1 MPGLRILFALCVLA
15 WTSAMAA
22 PADRPNIIL
31 IFCDDLGYRDI
42 GPYGSKNPTPNLDRL
57 AREGVRFTDFY
68 TAQPVCSAS
77 RAALLTGC
85 YPNRIGILG
94 ALNPKAV
101 TGIHSNEVT
110 MGELLKSR
118 GYATA
123 LFGKWHLGHHTE
135 FLPTRHGFDR
145 YYGLPYSND
154 MWPKHPTST
163 CPDLPLIEG
172 EKVIQVDPDQR
183 RLTRDYTERAVRF
196 IGDHRSQPF
205 FLYLA
210 HSMPHV
216 PLFVSEKFNDATKA
230 GLYADVIAEIDWS
243 VGEVLNALRRHGLDR
258 NTLVVFTSDNGPW
271 LSYGNH
277 AGSAGYF
284 REGKATVF
292 EGGVRVPLLAWMP
305 ERIPAGSV
313 RSEPTMT
320 IDLFPTF
327 ARLAGATLP
336 QDRIIDGKDIWPVI
350 SSTPG
355 AKAPHDALFFY
366 WGRHLQAVRSG
377 NWKLHFAHDYP
388 QPESPGEDGKP
399 AKMQTLK
406 IDESLFDLREDPS
419 ETTPVTDKTVT
430 KRLKELAEKCRED
443 LGDRNRI
450 GKNVRLPGRVASATN
465 DADLA
470 ATELTEALA
479 PFFVVPAKHDK
490 ASSKYRLPELNGTA
504 VTNGEQ
510 WAKKRLELVEFW
522 HKTLGPW
529 PAPLKEPRVEF
540 KETKERDGLT
550 QSVVRVEIARDQ
562 FVDGILLRPKG
573 EGSFPAVL
581 VPYYEPQTSVG
592 ESKSTNRDF
601 GYQLARRGFITLSI
615 GSPGGDS
622 RKPALGDAACQPLSF
637 LAYVAANCHT
647 ALTQMDDVDTNR
659 IGIVGHSYGSKWAM
673 FASCLY
679 EKFDCAVWCDG
690 GIVFDESRPNINY
703 WEPWYLGLQPGEEQ
717 CKPGVPSQENPRT
730 GVYKT
735 LVETGRD
742 LHELH
747 ALMAPRPFFVS
758 GGSEDPVE
766 RWEALRPTVELN
778 RALGYRFRV
787 GMANRRDH
795 TPTPDSNEQI
805 YAFFEHFLRD
815 GN

>member
-1 MPGLRILFALCVLA
+1 MPGAKILALLSVLA
-15 WTSAMAA
+15 LTSAVAA
-22 PADRPNIIL
+22 SAERPNIVL
-31 IFCDDLGYRDI
+31 IYCDDLGYRDI
-42 GPYGSKNPTPNLDRL
+42 GPYSSRNPTPNLDRL

-77 RAALLTGC
+77 RAALMTGC
-85 YPNRIGILG
+85 YPNRVGILG
-94 ALNPKAV
+94 ALGPRAV
-101 TGIHSNEVT
+101 VGIHSNEVT
-110 MGELLKSR
+110 MAELLKGR

-123 LFGKWHLGHHTE
+123 IFGKWHLGHHPE
-135 FLPTRHGFDR
+135 FLPTRHGFDQ

-154 MWPKHPTST
+154 MWPKHPSST
-163 CPDLPLIEG
+163 FPELPLIEG
-172 EKVIQVDPDQR
+172 EKTIELDPDQR
-183 RLTRDYTERAVRF
+183 KFTRDYTERAVKF
-196 IGDHRSQPF
+196 IGEKRSGPF

-216 PLFVSEKFNDATKA
+216 PLFVSDKFDDATKA

-243 VGEVLNALRRHGLDR
+243 VGEVLNTLRRHKLDR

-292 EGGVRVPLLAWMP
+292 EGGVRVPMIAWMP
-305 ERIPAGSV
+305 GRIPAGSV
-313 RSEPTMT
+313 RGEPTMT

-327 ARLAGATLP
+327 ARLAEAEVP
-336 QDRIIDGKDIWPVI
+336 SDRVIDGKDIWAVM

-355 AKAPHDALFFY
+355 AKAPHEALFFY

-377 NWKLHFAHDYP
+377 IWKLHFAHDYP
-388 QPESPGEDGKP
+388 QPETPGADGKP

-430 KRLKELAEKCRED
+430 KRLKDLAEKCRED
-443 LGDRNRI
+443 LGDRNKI

-479 PFFVVPAKHDK
+479 PLFFVPAKFNK
-490 ASSKYRLPELNGTA
+490 PLSKYGLPA
-504 VTNGEQ
+504 VTDGER
-510 WAKKRLELVEFW
+510 WAKKRGEILDSW
-522 HKTLGPW
+522 HKELGPW
-529 PAPLKEPRVEF
+529 PALLTEPRVEF
-540 KETKERDGLT
+540 KEIKERDGLT

-562 FVDGILLRPKG
+562 FVDGIFLRPAG

-581 VPYYEPQTSVG
+581 VPYYEPETSVG
-592 ESKSTNRDF
+592 ESRATNRDF
-601 GYQLARRGFITLSI
+601 GYQLAKRGFVTLSI

-622 RKPALGDAACQPLSF
+622 RKPTLGEATCQPLSF

-647 ALTQMDDVDTNR
+647 VLTQMDDVDTNR
-659 IGIVGHSYGSKWAM
+659 IGIVGHSYGGKWAM

-679 EKFDCAVWCDG
+679 DKFDCAVWCDG
-690 GIVFDESRPNINY
+690 GIVFDESRSNVNY
-703 WEPWYLGLQPGEEQ
+703 WEPWYLGQQPGEQ
-717 CKPGVPSQENPRT
+717 RKPGVPSKENPRT
-730 GVYKT
+730 GPYKT
-735 LVETGRD
+735 LIETGRD

-766 RWEALRPTVELN
+766 RWEALRSTVELN

-795 TPTPDSNEQI
+795 TPTAESNEQI
-805 YAFFEHFLRD
+805 YAFFEHFLRGD
-815 GN
+815 